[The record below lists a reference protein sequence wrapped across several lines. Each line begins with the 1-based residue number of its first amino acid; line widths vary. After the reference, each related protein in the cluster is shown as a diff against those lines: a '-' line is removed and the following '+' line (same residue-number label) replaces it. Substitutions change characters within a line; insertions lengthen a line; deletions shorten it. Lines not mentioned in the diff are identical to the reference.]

1 MLGLGLGYLS
11 IAAWAM
17 RSMLPLRA
25 ASLGASFS
33 TPVVAGE
40 GPVRL
45 GLGLGLG
52 LGVLLAL
59 ITLSPWLPETGLSK

>member
-1 MLGLGLGYLS
+1 
-11 IAAWAM
+11 M

-45 GLGLGLG
+45 GLELG

-59 ITLSPWLPETGLSK
+59 ITLSPWSPETGLSK

>member
-1 MLGLGLGYLS
+1 MGLGLGS
-11 IAAWAM
+11 SAACAM

-59 ITLSPWLPETGLSK
+59 ITLSPWSLETGLSK